1 MKIFLYLFFKR
12 LIDIAL
18 SLIGILI
25 LSPVLTIVCL
35 LQLFIYGRKI
45 FFIQKRVGLHGVI
58 FKVYKF
64 KTMNDK
70 KDLHGEYLH
79 DKERVTKFGS
89 FLRSSSIDEL
99 PQLFNILKGD
109 MSIVG
114 PRPQSIENCFFMNK
128 EQFSRH
134 HVKPGLTGLSA
145 INGRN
150 AVSWDK
156 KIQFDLEY
164 INRRSLW
171 LDLRIMFIT
180 FIKVIKREN
189 VFSGDQ
195 AFSLQMGEELLQKG
209 IINDVVF
216 QSVLSKSRSFSNKNL
231 LKEDLF
237 LDKFS
242 N

>member
-25 LSPVLTIVCL
+25 LSPVLIIVCL
-35 LQLFIYGRKI
+35 LQLFFYGRKI

-70 KDLHGEYLH
+70 KDQHGEYLH
-79 DKERVTKFGS
+79 DKERVTKFGG
-89 FLRSSSIDEL
+89 FLRSSSMDEL
-99 PQLFNILKGD
+99 PQLFNILNGD
-109 MSIVG
+109 MSFVG

-128 EQFSRH
+128 GQFSRH
-134 HVKPGLTGLSA
+134 KVKPGLTGLSA

-171 LDLRIMFIT
+171 LDIRIMFLT

-195 AFSLQMGEELLQKG
+195 AFSLQMGEELFQKG
-209 IINDVVF
+209 KITNDLLVKRLKLVKLF
-216 QSVLSKSRSFSNKNL
+216 NKPIMELN
-231 LKEDLF
+231 DLI
-237 LDKFS
+237 
-242 N
+242 